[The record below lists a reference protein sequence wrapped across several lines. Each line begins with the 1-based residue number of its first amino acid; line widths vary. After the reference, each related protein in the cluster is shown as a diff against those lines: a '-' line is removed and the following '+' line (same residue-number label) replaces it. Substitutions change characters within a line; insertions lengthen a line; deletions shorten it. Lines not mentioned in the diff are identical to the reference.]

1 MEETTKTLEEISQAF
16 FSGLSEKERRLF
28 AAQQSLERGYGG
40 ISSVHRQYG
49 ISINAIQRGRRELQE
64 GTIAPP
70 DRQRRFGGGR
80 KSTLKTRPEISNAF
94 ARLLESHI
102 AGNPQDGVLWTDK
115 SDTELRLMLQE
126 AGYDVGISIIKQL
139 LAEHGLGK
147 RTHRKTKTMG
157 EHQDRNAQFERVSEL
172 RRDYQE
178 RGSVVLSMDT
188 KKRVDR

>member
-1 MEETTKTLEEISQAF
+1 MEESPKTLEEISQTF
-16 FSGLSEKERRLF
+16 FLSLSEKDRRLF
-28 AAQQSLERGYGG
+28 AAQQALERGYGG
-40 ISSVHRQYG
+40 LSSVHRQYG

-64 GTIAPP
+64 GTIVPSG
-70 DRQRRFGGGR
+70 RQRRVGGGR
-80 KSTLKTRPEISNAF
+80 RSTLKTRPELSRAF
-94 ARLLESHI
+94 AVLLEPHI

-115 SDTELRLMLQE
+115 SDTELRIMLQE

-157 EHQDRNAQFERVSEL
+157 EHQDRNAQFERIAEL
-172 RRDYQE
+172 RREYQE

-188 KKRVDR
+188 KKRVGR